1 MRFKKTQE
9 KIGITKH
16 KIHDT
21 RHIFASLMSNA
32 NADDITIAK
41 ILGHKDFKTTSRI
54 YIHKRLEILEK
65 EISKIKIK

>member
-1 MRFKKTQE
+1 
-9 KIGITKH
+9 
-16 KIHDT
+16 
-21 RHIFASLMSNA
+21 MSNVS
-32 NADDITIAK
+32 ADDVSIAK